1 MTFITTHIKWIM
13 LITGL
18 VTCSMFQAFLFPENG
33 LNMLFGAN
41 IDGPIAEIVVR
52 NWGALIGIVGLLLI
66 FGAFKPH
73 SRPLILVLGIVS
85 KITFIGLILTYGND
99 YLETAG
105 SAIVFDSIA
114 ILLFLIY
121 LIHNRRELTF

>member
-1 MTFITTHIKWIM
+1 M

-33 LNMLFGAN
+33 LIMLFGAS